1 MSLRS
6 ELGLDEPQDQQKIP
20 LVRVCWDELFN
31 FLTKLLK
38 PKAARPYANINRV
51 TTDKDEYVK
60 VVEWVVPAGFK
71 AELEGVTFNCPVVAD
86 YDNVQWKLVIVD
98 DVKFE
103 NKYIGTALTLGF
115 GGCEIH
121 TLQKVTLWGK
131 AIGGLSVKMDGAIYG
146 REILL
151 EG

>member
-1 MSLRS
+1 MTLHG
-6 ELGLDEPQDQQKIP
+6 LGDNEPKEQQKIP
-20 LVRVCWDELFN
+20 IVRVCWDELFH
-31 FLTKLLK
+31 FLTNLFK

-51 TTDKDEYVK
+51 TTDKTEYVK

-71 AELEGVTFNCPVVAD
+71 GELEGVTFNCPVVAD
-86 YDNVQWKLVIVD
+86 YDNTLWKLVIVD

-103 NKYIGTALTLGF
+103 DEYIGTALTLGF

-121 TLQKVTLWGK
+121 TLQKISLFGK
-131 AIGGLSVKMDGAIYG
+131 SVGGISVKMDGAIYG